1 MESILIVDDEKF
13 VRNLLKEILD
23 KEGYC
28 CTIASDAS
36 EARSYLAS
44 DKFQLLISDL
54 DMPGEPG
61 LDLIRY
67 ALSEYSDLAA
77 IVVTGTE
84 DNTVAQSAIE
94 IGVYDYITKPI
105 ERNRVT
111 TSVAN
116 SLNRRELKIE
126 NRTYRNELE
135 ILVEKRT
142 KELKQAI
149 SNLEKTQE
157 TLRESEHKFRSFLDN
172 SKDAVYMVTIE
183 GNFIWINEAGLELFG
198 YSREDLSTITIRDF
212 YINPSDREGIIN
224 FIDQEGAVKDLR
236 VDFKKK
242 DGTPLDVR
250 LTTSCINDEAG
261 NTIGYQGFIRDIT
274 SYEQARKSLQESEEK
289 FKNITQFAHDAI
301 IMMDDDGKVSYWNK
315 AAEKIFGYSSQDAL
329 GADLHELIAPSS
341 VESFRNGL
349 ERFKQTGQGHI
360 VGKTLEVK
368 AVRKDGTEFSA
379 ELSLSTLK
387 LRDRWNALG
396 ILRDI
401 TDRKALESQ
410 LIHAQK
416 LESIGQLA
424 AGIAHEIN
432 TPTQFVGDNTR
443 FLKDAFADINRLI
456 GKYQTYVSAVKA
468 GKQPTGLL
476 KEIETTADEIDLS
489 YLKEEIPLAI
499 NQALEGVERVAKIV
513 RAMKE
518 FSHPGAEEKTPIDI
532 NHAIESTITVAR
544 NEWKYVAE
552 METEFDH
559 TLPAV
564 PCLPGDFNQV
574 ILNMIVNAAHAI
586 GEAVGDGSAGK
597 GKIRVSTKRNGDFAE
612 IRISD
617 TGAGIPEEIRNRIFD
632 PFFTTKAVGKGTG
645 QGLAIAYSVIVDK
658 HGGQLDFES
667 EPGKGT
673 CFIIRVPVKGVEQDG

>member
-1 MESILIVDDEKF
+1 MEQILIVDDEDF
-13 VRNLLKEILD
+13 VRRLLKDILET
-23 KEGYC
+23 KGYA
-28 CTIASDAS
+28 CTIAADAS

-44 DKFQLLISDL
+44 KKFQLLISDL

-67 ALSEYSDLAA
+67 ALSDYPDLAA

-116 SLNRRELKIE
+116 SLHRRELKIE
-126 NRTYRNELE
+126 NRIHRENLE
-135 ILVEKRT
+135 HLVEERT
-142 KELKQAI
+142 EELKQTI
-149 SNLEKTQE
+149 LELEKTQE
-157 TLRESEHKFRSFLDN
+157 TLRRSEHKFRSFLDTL
-172 SKDAVYMVTIE
+172 KDAVYMVTRD
-183 GNFIWINEAGLELFG
+183 GKFNWLNKAGLKLFG
-198 YSREDLSTITIRDF
+198 YSEEELSSITILDF
-212 YINPSDREGIIN
+212 YNEPSDRKSVTSLIE
-224 FIDQEGAVKDLR
+224 QEGSIKDLR
-236 VDFKKK
+236 VEFKKK
-242 DGTPLDVR
+242 DGSLINAR
-250 LTTSCINDEAG
+250 LTASCQTDKAG
-261 NTIGYQGFIRDIT
+261 VITGYQGIIRDVT
-274 SYEQARKSLQESEEK
+274 EYEHARVRLLESEEK
-289 FKNITQFAHDAI
+289 FRNITMSAHDAI

-315 AAEKIFGYSSQDAL
+315 AAETIFGYSNQDAL
-329 GADLHELIAPSS
+329 GSDLHEMIAPSS
-341 VESFRNGL
+341 VEAFRSGL

-360 VGKTLEVK
+360 VGKTIEVK

-410 LIHAQK
+410 LMHAQK

-432 TPTQFVGDNTR
+432 TPTQYVGDNAR
-443 FLKDAFADINRLI
+443 FLQDAFTDINRLFEN
-456 GKYQTYVSAVKA
+456 YQTFISAIKA
-468 GKQPTGLL
+468 GDETADLL

-499 NQALEGVERVAKIV
+499 SQALEGVERVAKIV

-518 FSHPGAEEKTPIDI
+518 FSHPGGAEKTTIDI

-552 METEFDH
+552 METEFDP
-559 TLPAV
+559 TLPSV

-597 GKIRVSTKRNGDFAE
+597 GKIRVSTKRSGDFAE

-645 QGLAIAYSVIVDK
+645 QGLAIAYSVVVDK
-658 HGGQLDFES
+658 HGGELDLES
-667 EPGKGT
+667 EIGKGT
-673 CFIIRVPVKGVEQDG
+673 CFIIRVPVKGS